1 MLNKSKKEVNMQDLT
16 IETIKKCAD
25 YKKSHLNLISYCLN
39 FALLEQDFDIRFWI
53 CFISKKKL

>member
-1 MLNKSKKEVNMQDLT
+1 MLNKSKKGVSMQELT

-39 FALLEQDFDIRFWI
+39 FNNIIQ
-53 CFISKKKL
+53 